1 MPEESSPR
9 VAEAARGGFSVEYRG
24 RALYSR
30 VAPREGPERTVREL
44 EPHPDTLYVVPS
56 PLLGYGIPALLDRI
70 PASSAVLALE
80 ADPMLAALSRTG
92 IPPTVLDHPRFLFLP
107 DPARAGPSIHALG
120 RFRRAV
126 EVRLSGGRSL
136 CPDAYDEALGAV
148 DAELNRYWRNRMTMV
163 RMGRLWARNI
173 VRNLASLPDSGIR
186 EPAAW
191 GGPIA
196 VCGAGPSLDAAC
208 EWLTRE
214 RPRLR
219 ILACDTAIGP
229 LVLRGILPDAVV
241 CLEGQ
246 IHNLKDFLPAGFAG
260 LPVFTDLSSH
270 PSVLHA
276 VRGPKILT
284 LTRYEELGFLD
295 RLEALPLP
303 LLRVQPLGS
312 VGVLAVHLARRLTDG
327 PVFLAGLDFSF
338 PPGSTHARGAP
349 AILAEACREARLYK
363 ARGQWS
369 AAWPFEPAGAG
380 TGGGAASVMAAYAT
394 LLAREVRQDPGIF
407 DIRGGGLALG
417 RTRLSFPQASRV
429 LDAGQSAARPGPVP
443 AGREVPRDALR
454 SAATAFL
461 EGETDRLEALLAA
474 LRGEGD
480 LAARAADCDWIYSWF
495 PDEHRVPALA
505 GDVRNRLLAEALD
518 WRRRLR
524 DARAA
529 LEEP

>member
-1 MPEESSPR
+1 MPEESPLR

-30 VAPREGPERTVREL
+30 VAPREGPERTAREL
-44 EPHPDTLYVVPS
+44 EPNPDTLYVVPS
-56 PLLGYGIPALLDRI
+56 PLLGYGLSILLDRI
-70 PASSAVLALE
+70 PASCAVLALE
-80 ADPMLAALSRTG
+80 AEPQLAALSRAEL
-92 IPPTVLDHPRFLFLP
+92 PPTVLDHPRFLFST
-107 DPARAGPSIHALG
+107 DPYRAGPEIHALG

-126 EVRLSGGRSL
+126 EVRLSGGRSV
-136 CPDAYDEALGAV
+136 CPDAYEAALAAV
-148 DAELNRYWRNRMTMV
+148 DEELNRYWRNRMTMV

-173 VRNLASLPDSGIR
+173 VRNLAALPDSGIR
-186 EPAAW
+186 EPVVW
-191 GGPIA
+191 GGPVA

-214 RPRLR
+214 RRRLR
-219 ILACDTAIGP
+219 ILACDTALGP

-246 IHNLKDFLPAGFAG
+246 IHNLKDFLPACGAG

-303 LLRVQPLGS
+303 FLRVQPLGS
-312 VGVLAVHLARRLTDG
+312 VGVLAVHLARRLTED

-338 PPGSTHARGAP
+338 PPGSTHAKGAP

-380 TGGGAASVMAAYAT
+380 TGGGAASIMESYAT
-394 LLAREVRQDPGIF
+394 LLAREVREDPGIF
-407 DIRGGGLALG
+407 DIRGVGLPLG
-417 RTRLSFPQASRV
+417 RTRLSFPEASRV
-429 LDAGQSAARPGPVP
+429 LDAGPSAPPSGPVP
-443 AGREVPRDALR
+443 AGKELPRKALR
-454 SAATAFL
+454 SAAAAFL
-461 EGETDRLEALLAA
+461 EGETARLEALLAA
-474 LRGEGD
+474 LGGEGD
-480 LAARAADCDWIYSWF
+480 LASRAADCDWIYSWF

-518 WRRRLR
+518 WRRRLLE
-524 DARAA
+524 ARAA
-529 LEEP
+529 LEET